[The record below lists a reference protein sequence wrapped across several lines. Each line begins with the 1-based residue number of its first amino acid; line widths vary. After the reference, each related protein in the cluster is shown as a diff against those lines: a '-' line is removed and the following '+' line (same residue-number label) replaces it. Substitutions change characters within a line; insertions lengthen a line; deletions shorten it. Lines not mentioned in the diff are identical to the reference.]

1 MKSLSKVNDMI
12 YLVTVVL
19 FFVVL
24 MDECVFRLIVSLRIL
39 FYVIFVRSIRIRIRM
54 LLYGVV
60 IVIVSDFKT
69 ILNHSN
75 VKFLSWITI
84 HDTISLARQGH
95 GSNIME
101 CNRQNH
107 LNKM

>member
-24 MDECVFRLIVSLRIL
+24 MDECVFRLIVFLRIL

-69 ILNHSN
+69 IN
-75 VKFLSWITI
+75 F
-84 HDTISLARQGH
+84 
-95 GSNIME
+95 
-101 CNRQNH
+101 
-107 LNKM
+107 